1 MTDFNLFRFQ
11 NQLNTKPLEEGLA
24 RDYENAGRS
33 IGGLIGSIGGL
44 IRLGLKKKGD
54 KEAEEKNAA
63 LEKNKKDFLNFLDN
77 YGNGLTDEAIMRE
90 GNRYG
95 FPEIAAQFVEAK
107 SGRLSRDES
116 LRARIAAEKESR
128 DTGKAIGESNRL
140 TLQSNIQDL
149 EDNIN
154 ELTLKIKSR
163 SKDSQEARNL
173 AAKRNALQKRANDMK
188 KNYEI
193 KFGPFESNL
202 IDDNKIETDD
212 SVYEEI
218 ESIVDRLKDND
229 SFIKEFSGLSDTFKS
244 LEKDE
249 ASKTLDK
256 LKSFESK
263 LEKNKR
269 ALKDTKDKA
278 YKSIENLKNQTV
290 KGGNV
295 SNNRFIL
302 DDIAALHK
310 VVYGKNLSRSEVVNT
325 YKLNLIEGEDY

>member
-1 MTDFNLFRFQ
+1 MPDFNLFRFQ

-24 RDYENAGRS
+24 SDYSNVSRS
-33 IGGLIGSIGGL
+33 IGGLIG
-44 IRLGLKKKGD
+44 LGLKIKGN

-63 LEKNKKDFLNFLDN
+63 TEKNKKDFLNFLDN
-77 YGNGLTDEAIMRE
+77 YGSGLTDEAIMRE

-95 FPEIAAQFVEAK
+95 FPEIAAEFVDAK
-107 SGRLSRDES
+107 SGRLNREEL
-116 LRARIAAEKESR
+116 LRARTAAEKESR
-128 DTGKAIGESNRL
+128 DTGNAIGESNRL

-154 ELTLKIKSR
+154 DLTLKIKSR
-163 SKDSQEARNL
+163 SKESQEARNL

-188 KNYEI
+188 KNYET
-193 KFGPFESNL
+193 KFGSFESNL
-202 IDDNKIETDD
+202 IDDNKINTDD

-218 ESIVDRLKDND
+218 ESIVDKLKDND
-229 SFIKEFSGLSDTFKS
+229 SFIKEFSGLSDTFQS
-244 LEKDE
+244 LEKDD

-263 LEKNKR
+263 LEKNQS
-269 ALKDTKDKA
+269 ALKDKKEKA
-278 YKSIENLKNQTV
+278 YKSIENLKTKTV

-295 SNNRFIL
+295 SNNRFII

-310 VVYGKNLSRSEVVNT
+310 VVYNKNLSRDEVVNT

>member
-1 MTDFNLFRFQ
+1 MPDFSLFRFQ

-24 RDYENAGRS
+24 SDYGNASRS
-33 IGGLIGSIGGL
+33 IGGLIG
-44 IRLGLKKKGD
+44 LGLKLKGN

-63 LEKNKKDFLNFLDN
+63 TEKNRKDFLTFLDN

-95 FPEIAAQFVEAK
+95 FPEIATQFVDAK
-107 SGRLSRDES
+107 SGRLNREE
-116 LRARIAAEKESR
+116 LIRARIAAENESR
-128 DTGKAIGESNRL
+128 NTGKAIEESNRL
-140 TLQSNIQDL
+140 SLQSSIQDI
-149 EDNIN
+149 EDEIN
-154 ELTLKIKSR
+154 NLTLKIKSR
-163 SKDSQEARNL
+163 SKESQEARNL

-193 KFGPFESNL
+193 KFGSFESNL
-202 IDDNKIETDD
+202 IDDDKIQTDD

-218 ESIVDRLKDND
+218 ESIVDKLKDND
-229 SFIKEFSGLSDTFKS
+229 SFIKEFSGLSDTFQS
-244 LEKDE
+244 LEKDD

-256 LKSFESK
+256 LKLFESK
-263 LEKNKR
+263 LEKNQS
-269 ALKDTKDKA
+269 AIKDRKDKA
-278 YKSIENLKNQTV
+278 SKSIENLKNKTV

-295 SNNRFIL
+295 SNNRYIL

-310 VVYGKNLSRSEVVNT
+310 VVYGKNLSRNEVVNT

>member
-1 MTDFNLFRFQ
+1 MPDFNLFRFQ

-33 IGGLIGSIGGL
+33 IGGLIG
-44 IRLGLKKKGD
+44 LGLKIKGN

-107 SGRLSRDES
+107 SGRLSREES
-116 LRARIAAEKESR
+116 LRARTAAEKESR

-149 EDNIN
+149 EDEIN

-163 SKDSQEARNL
+163 SKESQEARNL
-173 AAKRNALQKRANDMK
+173 AAKRNALKKRANDMK

-202 IDDNKIETDD
+202 IDDDKIETDD

-229 SFIKEFSGLSDTFKS
+229 SFIKEFSGLSDTFQS
-244 LEKDE
+244 LEKDD

-256 LKSFESK
+256 LKLFESK
-263 LEKNKR
+263 LEKNKS
-269 ALKDTKDKA
+269 ALKDRKDKA
-278 YKSIENLKNQTV
+278 YKSIENLKNKTV

-325 YKLNLIEGEDY
+325 YKLNLVEGEDY

>member
-11 NQLNTKPLEEGLA
+11 NQLNTKPLEEGLS

-33 IGGLIGSIGGL
+33 IGGLI
-44 IRLGLKKKGD
+44 RLGLKIKGN
-54 KEAEEKNAA
+54 KEAEQKNAA
-63 LEKNKKDFLNFLDN
+63 LEKNKKDFLSFLDN

-90 GNRYG
+90 GYRYG
-95 FPEIAAQFVEAK
+95 FPEIATQFVEAK
-107 SGRLSRDES
+107 SGRLNREEL
-116 LRARIAAEKESR
+116 LRARTEAEKESR
-128 DTGKAIGESNRL
+128 DTRKAIGESNRL
-140 TLQSNIQDL
+140 SLQSSIQDL

-163 SKDSQEARNL
+163 SKESQEARNL

-202 IDDNKIETDD
+202 IDDDKIETDD

-218 ESIVDRLKDND
+218 ESLVDKLKDND
-229 SFIKEFSGLSDTFKS
+229 SFIKEFSGLSDTFQS

-256 LKSFESK
+256 LKLFESK
-263 LEKNKR
+263 LEKNQS
-269 ALKDTKDKA
+269 ALKDRKDKA
-278 YKSIENLKNQTV
+278 YKSIENLKNKTV

>member
-1 MTDFNLFRFQ
+1 MPDFNLFRFQ

-33 IGGLIGSIGGL
+33 IGGLIG
-44 IRLGLKKKGD
+44 LGLKIKGN

-95 FPEIAAQFVEAK
+95 FPEIAAQFVEAR
-107 SGRLSRDES
+107 SGRLSREES
-116 LRARIAAEKESR
+116 LRARTAAEKESR

-149 EDNIN
+149 EDEIN

-163 SKDSQEARNL
+163 SKESQEARNL
-173 AAKRNALQKRANDMK
+173 AAKRNALKKRANDMK

-202 IDDNKIETDD
+202 IDDDKIETDD

-229 SFIKEFSGLSDTFKS
+229 SFIKEFSGLSDTFQS
-244 LEKDE
+244 LEKDD

-256 LKSFESK
+256 LKLFESK
-263 LEKNKR
+263 LEKNKS
-269 ALKDTKDKA
+269 ALKDRKDKA
-278 YKSIENLKNQTV
+278 YKSIENLKNKTV

-325 YKLNLIEGEDY
+325 YKLNLVEGEDY

>member
-33 IGGLIGSIGGL
+33 IGGLIG
-44 IRLGLKKKGD
+44 LGLKIKGD

-63 LEKNKKDFLNFLDN
+63 LEKNKKDFLQFLDN

-95 FPEIAAQFVEAK
+95 FPEIAAEFVDAK
-107 SGRLSRDES
+107 SGRLSREEL
-116 LRARIAAEKESR
+116 LRARIAAEKESG
-128 DTGKAIGESNRL
+128 DTRKAIGESNRL

-163 SKDSQEARNL
+163 SKESQEARNL

-193 KFGPFESNL
+193 KFGSFESNL
-202 IDDNKIETDD
+202 IDDDKIETDD

-229 SFIKEFSGLSDTFKS
+229 SFIKEFSGLSDTFQS
-244 LEKDE
+244 LEKDD

-256 LKSFESK
+256 LKLFESK
-263 LEKNKR
+263 LEKNQR
-269 ALKDTKDKA
+269 ALKDRKDKA
-278 YKSIENLKNQTV
+278 YKSIENLKNKTV

-325 YKLNLIEGEDY
+325 YKLNLVEGEDY

>member
-1 MTDFNLFRFQ
+1 MPDFNLFRFQ

-24 RDYENAGRS
+24 SDYENAGRS
-33 IGGLIGSIGGL
+33 IGGLIG
-44 IRLGLKKKGD
+44 LGLKKKGN
-54 KEAEEKNAA
+54 KEAEQKNAA
-63 LEKNKKDFLNFLDN
+63 LEKNKKDFLQFLDN

-95 FPEIAAQFVEAK
+95 VSEIAAEFVDAK
-107 SGRLSRDES
+107 SGRLNREE
-116 LRARIAAEKESR
+116 LIRARIASENESR
-128 DTGKAIGESNRL
+128 DTGNAIGESNRL

-154 ELTLKIKSR
+154 NLTLQIKSR
-163 SKDSQEARNL
+163 SKESQEARNL
-173 AAKRNALQKRANDMK
+173 AAKRNALQKRATDMK

-193 KFGPFESNL
+193 KFGSFESNL
-202 IDDNKIETDD
+202 IDDDKINTDD

-218 ESIVDRLKDND
+218 ESIVDRLKDNE
-229 SFIKEFSGLSDTFKS
+229 SFIKEFSGLSDTFQS
-244 LEKDE
+244 LEKDD

-256 LKSFESK
+256 LKLFERKS
-263 LEKNKR
+263 EKNQS
-269 ALKDTKDKA
+269 ALKDKKDKA
-278 YKSIENLKNQTV
+278 HKSIENLKNKTV

-295 SNNRFIL
+295 SNNRFII

-310 VVYGKNLSRSEVVNT
+310 VVYGKNLSRDEVVNT

>member
-11 NQLNTKPLEEGLA
+11 NQLNTKPLEEGLS
-24 RDYENAGRS
+24 RDYSNAGR
-33 IGGLIGSIGGL
+33 SIGGL
-44 IRLGLKKKGD
+44 IRLGLKIKGD

-63 LEKNKKDFLNFLDN
+63 LEKNKKDFLQFLDN

-95 FPEIAAQFVEAK
+95 FPEIAAQFVEAR
-107 SGRLSRDES
+107 SGRLSREES
-116 LRARIAAEKESR
+116 LRARAAAEKESR

-154 ELTLKIKSR
+154 NLTLQIKSR
-163 SKDSQEARNL
+163 SKESQEARNL
-173 AAKRNALQKRANDMK
+173 AAKRNALKKRANDMK

-202 IDDNKIETDD
+202 IDDDKIETDD

-229 SFIKEFSGLSDTFKS
+229 SFIKEFSGLSDTFQS
-244 LEKDE
+244 LEKDD

-256 LKSFESK
+256 LKLFESK
-263 LEKNKR
+263 LEKNQR
-269 ALKDTKDKA
+269 ALKDRKDKA
-278 YKSIENLKNQTV
+278 YKSIENLKNKTV

-325 YKLNLIEGEDY
+325 YKLNLVEGEDY

>member
-33 IGGLIGSIGGL
+33 IGGLIG
-44 IRLGLKKKGD
+44 LGLKIKGN

-95 FPEIAAQFVEAK
+95 FPEIAAEFVDAR
-107 SGRLSRDES
+107 SGRLSREEL
-116 LRARIAAEKESR
+116 LRARIAAEKESG
-128 DTGKAIGESNRL
+128 DTRKAIGESNRL

-163 SKDSQEARNL
+163 SKESQEARNL
-173 AAKRNALQKRANDMK
+173 AAKRNALKKRANDMK

-193 KFGPFESNL
+193 KFGSFESNL
-202 IDDNKIETDD
+202 IDDDKIETDD

-229 SFIKEFSGLSDTFKS
+229 SFIKEFSGLSDTFQS
-244 LEKDE
+244 LEKDD

-256 LKSFESK
+256 LKLFESK

-269 ALKDTKDKA
+269 ALKDRKDKA
-278 YKSIENLKNQTV
+278 YKSIENLKNKTV

-325 YKLNLIEGEDY
+325 YNLNLVEGEDY

>member
-1 MTDFNLFRFQ
+1 MPDFNLFRFQ
-11 NQLNTKPLEEGLA
+11 NQLNTKPLEEGIA
-24 RDYENAGRS
+24 SDYGNASRS
-33 IGGLIGSIGGL
+33 IGGLIG
-44 IRLGLKKKGD
+44 LGLKLKGN
-54 KEAEEKNAA
+54 KEAEQKNTAI
-63 LEKNKKDFLNFLDN
+63 EKNKKDFLAFLDN
-77 YGNGLTDEAIMRE
+77 YGSGLTDEAIMRE

-107 SGRLSRDES
+107 SGRLNREES
-116 LRARIAAEKESR
+116 LRARIAAENESR
-128 DTGKAIGESNRL
+128 ETGKAIGESNRL
-140 TLQSNIQDL
+140 SLQSSIQDIEDQINNLTLQ
-149 EDNIN
+149 
-154 ELTLKIKSR
+154 IKSR
-163 SKDSQEARNL
+163 SKESQEARNL

-193 KFGPFESNL
+193 KFGSFESNL
-202 IDDNKIETDD
+202 IDDDNIQTDD

-229 SFIKEFSGLSDTFKS
+229 SFIKEFSGLSDTFQS
-244 LEKDE
+244 LEKDD

-263 LEKNKR
+263 LEKKQS
-269 ALKDTKDKA
+269 AIKDRKDKA
-278 YKSIENLKNQTV
+278 YKAIENLKNKTV

-295 SNNRFIL
+295 SNNRYII

>member
-11 NQLNTKPLEEGLA
+11 NQLNTKPLEEALA

-33 IGGLIGSIGGL
+33 ISGL

-63 LEKNKKDFLNFLDN
+63 LEKNKKDFLQFLDN

-107 SGRLSRDES
+107 SGRLSREES

-218 ESIVDRLKDND
+218 ESIVNRLKDND
-229 SFIKEFSGLSDTFKS
+229 SFIKEFSGLSDTFQS
-244 LEKDE
+244 LEKDD

-256 LKSFESK
+256 LKLFESK
-263 LEKNKR
+263 LEKEQR
-269 ALKDTKDKA
+269 ALKDRRDKA

-325 YKLNLIEGEDY
+325 YKLNLVEGEDY

>member
-11 NQLNTKPLEEGLA
+11 NQLNTRPLEEGLA
-24 RDYENAGRS
+24 RDYENAGR
-33 IGGLIGSIGGL
+33 SIGGL

-63 LEKNKKDFLNFLDN
+63 LEKNKKDFLQFLDN

-95 FPEIAAQFVEAK
+95 FPEIAAEFVDAR
-107 SGRLSRDES
+107 SGRLSREEL

-218 ESIVDRLKDND
+218 ESIVNRLKDND
-229 SFIKEFSGLSDTFKS
+229 SFIKEFSGLSDTFQS
-244 LEKDE
+244 LEKDD

-256 LKSFESK
+256 LKLFESK
-263 LEKNKR
+263 LEKEQR
-269 ALKDTKDKA
+269 ALKDRRDKA

-325 YKLNLIEGEDY
+325 YKLNLVEGEDY

>member
-33 IGGLIGSIGGL
+33 IGGLIG
-44 IRLGLKKKGD
+44 LGLKIKGD

-95 FPEIAAQFVEAK
+95 FPEIAAEFVDAK
-107 SGRLSRDES
+107 SGRLSREEL
-116 LRARIAAEKESR
+116 LRARIAAEKESG
-128 DTGKAIGESNRL
+128 DTRKAIGESNRL

-163 SKDSQEARNL
+163 SKESQEARNL

-202 IDDNKIETDD
+202 IDDDKIETDD

-229 SFIKEFSGLSDTFKS
+229 SFIKEFSGLSDTFQS
-244 LEKDE
+244 LEKDD

-256 LKSFESK
+256 LKLFESK
-263 LEKNKR
+263 LEKNQR
-269 ALKDTKDKA
+269 ALKDRKDKA
-278 YKSIENLKNQTV
+278 YKSIENLKNKTV

-310 VVYGKNLSRSEVVNT
+310 VVYGKNLSRDEVVNT

>member
-1 MTDFNLFRFQ
+1 MTNFNLFRFQ
-11 NQLNTKPLEEGLA
+11 NQLNTKPLEEGIS
-24 RDYENAGRS
+24 RDYSNAGR
-33 IGGLIGSIGGL
+33 SIGGL
-44 IRLGLKKKGD
+44 IRLGLKIKGD

-95 FPEIAAQFVEAK
+95 FPEIAAEFVDAR
-107 SGRLSRDES
+107 SGRLSREEL
-116 LRARIAAEKESR
+116 LRARIAAEKESG
-128 DTGKAIGESNRL
+128 DTRKAIGESNRL

-163 SKDSQEARNL
+163 SKESQEARNL
-173 AAKRNALQKRANDMK
+173 AAKRNALKKRANDMK

-193 KFGPFESNL
+193 KFGSFESNL
-202 IDDNKIETDD
+202 IDDDKIDTDD

-229 SFIKEFSGLSDTFKS
+229 SFIKEFSGLSDTFQS
-244 LEKDE
+244 LEKDD

-256 LKSFESK
+256 LKLFESK
-263 LEKNKR
+263 LEKNQR
-269 ALKDTKDKA
+269 ALKDRKDKA
-278 YKSIENLKNQTV
+278 YKSIENLKNKTV

-325 YKLNLIEGEDY
+325 YKLNLVEGEDY

>member
-33 IGGLIGSIGGL
+33 ISGL

-95 FPEIAAQFVEAK
+95 FPEIAAQFVEAR

-229 SFIKEFSGLSDTFKS
+229 SFIKEFSGLSDTFQS
-244 LEKDE
+244 LEKDD

-256 LKSFESK
+256 LKLFESK

>member
-11 NQLNTKPLEEGLA
+11 NQLSTKPLEEGLA

-33 IGGLIGSIGGL
+33 IGGLIG
-44 IRLGLKKKGD
+44 LGLKIKGN

-63 LEKNKKDFLNFLDN
+63 LEKNKKDFLQFLDN

-95 FPEIAAQFVEAK
+95 FPEIAAQFVEAR
-107 SGRLSRDES
+107 SGRLSREES

-202 IDDNKIETDD
+202 IDDDKIETDD

-218 ESIVDRLKDND
+218 ESIVNRLKDND
-229 SFIKEFSGLSDTFKS
+229 SFIKEFSGLSDTFQS
-244 LEKDE
+244 LEKDD

-256 LKSFESK
+256 LKLFESK
-263 LEKNKR
+263 LEKNQR
-269 ALKDTKDKA
+269 ALKDRRDKA

-325 YKLNLIEGEDY
+325 YKLNLVEGEDY

>member
-1 MTDFNLFRFQ
+1 MPDFNLFRFQ

-24 RDYENAGRS
+24 SDYGNASRS
-33 IGGLIGSIGGL
+33 IGGLIG
-44 IRLGLKKKGD
+44 LGLKIKGN

-95 FPEIAAQFVEAK
+95 FPEIAAQFVETK
-107 SGRLSRDES
+107 SGRLNREES
-116 LRARIAAEKESR
+116 LRARTEAEKESGETR
-128 DTGKAIGESNRL
+128 KAIGESNRL

-163 SKDSQEARNL
+163 SKESQEARNL

-193 KFGPFESNL
+193 KFGSFESNL
-202 IDDNKIETDD
+202 IDDDKIETDD

-229 SFIKEFSGLSDTFKS
+229 SFIKEFSGLSDTFQS
-244 LEKDE
+244 LEKDD

-263 LEKNKR
+263 LEKNQR
-269 ALKDTKDKA
+269 ALKDRKDKA
-278 YKSIENLKNQTV
+278 YKSIENLKNKTV

-295 SNNRFIL
+295 SNNRFII

-310 VVYGKNLSRSEVVNT
+310 VVYGKNLSRDEVVNT

>member
-24 RDYENAGRS
+24 RDYSNAGRS
-33 IGGLIGSIGGL
+33 IGGLIG
-44 IRLGLKKKGD
+44 LGLKIKGD

-95 FPEIAAQFVEAK
+95 FPEIAAEFVDAR
-107 SGRLSRDES
+107 SGRLSREEL
-116 LRARIAAEKESR
+116 LRARIAAEKESG
-128 DTGKAIGESNRL
+128 DTRKAIGESNRL

-163 SKDSQEARNL
+163 SKESQEARNL

-202 IDDNKIETDD
+202 IDDDKIDTDD

-229 SFIKEFSGLSDTFKS
+229 SFIKEFSGLSDTFQS
-244 LEKDE
+244 LEKDD

-256 LKSFESK
+256 LKLFESK
-263 LEKNKR
+263 LEKNQR
-269 ALKDTKDKA
+269 ALKDRKDKA
-278 YKSIENLKNQTV
+278 YKSIENLKNKTV

-325 YKLNLIEGEDY
+325 YKLNLVEGEDY

>member
-33 IGGLIGSIGGL
+33 IGGLIG
-44 IRLGLKKKGD
+44 LGLKIKGN

-95 FPEIAAQFVEAK
+95 FPEIAAQFVEAR
-107 SGRLSRDES
+107 SGRLSREES
-116 LRARIAAEKESR
+116 LRARTAAEKESR

-163 SKDSQEARNL
+163 SKESQEARNL
-173 AAKRNALQKRANDMK
+173 AAKRNALKKRANDMK

-202 IDDNKIETDD
+202 IDDDKIETDD

-229 SFIKEFSGLSDTFKS
+229 SFIKEFSGLSDTFQS
-244 LEKDE
+244 LEKDD

-256 LKSFESK
+256 LKLFESK
-263 LEKNKR
+263 LEKNKS
-269 ALKDTKDKA
+269 ALKDRKDKA
-278 YKSIENLKNQTV
+278 YKSIENLKNKTV

-325 YKLNLIEGEDY
+325 YKLNLVEGEDY

>member
-1 MTDFNLFRFQ
+1 MPDFNLFRFQ

-24 RDYENAGRS
+24 SDYSNAGRS
-33 IGGLIGSIGGL
+33 IGGLIG
-44 IRLGLKKKGD
+44 LGLKIKGN

-95 FPEIAAQFVEAK
+95 FPEIAAQFVDAR
-107 SGRLSRDES
+107 SGRLSREEL

-229 SFIKEFSGLSDTFKS
+229 SFIKEFSGLSDTFQS
-244 LEKDE
+244 LEKDD

-256 LKSFESK
+256 LKLFESK
-263 LEKNKR
+263 LEKEQR
-269 ALKDTKDKA
+269 ALKDRRDKA

-325 YKLNLIEGEDY
+325 YKLNLVEGEDY

>member
-1 MTDFNLFRFQ
+1 MPDFNLFRFQ

-33 IGGLIGSIGGL
+33 IGGLIG
-44 IRLGLKKKGD
+44 LGLKIKGN
-54 KEAEEKNAA
+54 KEAEQKNAA
-63 LEKNKKDFLNFLDN
+63 LEKNKKDFLQFLDN

-95 FPEIAAQFVEAK
+95 FPEIAAQFVEAR
-107 SGRLSRDES
+107 SGRLSREES
-116 LRARIAAEKESR
+116 LRARTAAEKESR

-163 SKDSQEARNL
+163 SKESQEARNL
-173 AAKRNALQKRANDMK
+173 AAKRNALKKRANDMK

-202 IDDNKIETDD
+202 IDDDKIETDD

-229 SFIKEFSGLSDTFKS
+229 SFIKEFSGLSDTFQS
-244 LEKDE
+244 LEKDD

-256 LKSFESK
+256 LKLFESK
-263 LEKNKR
+263 LEKNKS
-269 ALKDTKDKA
+269 ALKDRKDKA
-278 YKSIENLKNQTV
+278 YKSIENLKNKTV

-325 YKLNLIEGEDY
+325 YKLNLVEGEDY

>member
-229 SFIKEFSGLSDTFKS
+229 SFIKEFSGLSDTFQS
-244 LEKDE
+244 LEKDD

-256 LKSFESK
+256 LKLFESK
-263 LEKNKR
+263 LEK
-269 ALKDTKDKA
+269 
-278 YKSIENLKNQTV
+278 
-290 KGGNV
+290 
-295 SNNRFIL
+295 
-302 DDIAALHK
+302 
-310 VVYGKNLSRSEVVNT
+310 
-325 YKLNLIEGEDY
+325 